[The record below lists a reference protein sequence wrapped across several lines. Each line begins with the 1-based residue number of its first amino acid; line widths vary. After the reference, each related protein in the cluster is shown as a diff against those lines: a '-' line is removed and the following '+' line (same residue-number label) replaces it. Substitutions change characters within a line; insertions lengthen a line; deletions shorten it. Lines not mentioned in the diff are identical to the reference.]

1 MTFEP
6 QNLWQGA
13 RRHMPRSKIASA
25 ILLLH
30 GVGSDAN
37 DLIELAPYLQE
48 ALPHTAFIS
57 PNAPFAFDMAPF
69 GRQWFS
75 LQSRE
80 PDFILSGIQKA
91 YPAVRQMIDDVKKEF
106 GLRSKNIA
114 LFGFSQG
121 GMMSLYTAPR
131 LEDGVGAVVSM
142 SGAVFGPELLQSET
156 HSRPPVLLCH
166 GEKDPI
172 VPFAMMGQAKAALLT
187 NSISVETVSRPH
199 MEHSIDEVC
208 LSAAGS
214 FLQKYLLPTE

>member
-1 MTFEP
+1 MTFDP
-6 QNLWQGA
+6 QKLWQGA
-13 RRHMPRSKIASA
+13 RRQIPPSKVSSA
-25 ILLLH
+25 LLLLH

-48 ALPHTAFIS
+48 KLPHTAFIS

-80 PDFILSGIQKA
+80 PDFIMSGVQKA
-91 YPAVRQMIDDVKKEF
+91 YPAVCQMINDIKEEF
-106 GLRSKNIA
+106 GLSSKNIA

-121 GMMSLYTAPR
+121 AMMSLYTTPR
-131 LEDGVGAVVSM
+131 LEDNVAAVVSM
-142 SGAVFGPELLQSET
+142 SGAVFDPAHLQSET
-156 HSRPPVLLCH
+156 RSRPPILLCH

-172 VPFAMMGQAKAALLT
+172 VPFAMMEQAKATLLA
-187 NSISVETVSRPH
+187 NGFSVETVSRPL

-214 FLQKYLLPTE
+214 FLQKHLISNE